1 MANEAGLKRAM
12 CPNGQVLTM
21 LSQIELRDYETTLLR
36 VLYDRDDIWLK
47 TPQQIVR
54 WLAYC
59 RANAHTKEC

>member
-1 MANEAGLKRAM
+1 
-12 CPNGQVLTM
+12 M